1 MKLGIKLIM
10 ISLGVVC
17 LFQTSQAQ
25 IQQGSFGYYNDALR
39 YSQLQNF
46 GTARFSALAGS
57 GSVLG
62 GDISS
67 AIYNPA
73 GLGVFNRSQFTFT
86 PGFSSL
92 QTEGDSFGST
102 NKDEANKFS
111 IANLGVVI
119 NFNKGDLIPGSF
131 RGGSLAITYNRINDF
146 NRNVLSS
153 GYNGDNS
160 IIDNMLQQA
169 DGFFPDELNGIAQ
182 TGYDHYIINPD
193 PNDQTLYHSP
203 VLGFP
208 TQTETIRTK
217 GYTDQVN
224 IAYGTNFDDKIYLG
238 AGMGITSSNYSNSRI
253 YTESFNNEPLSS
265 FTIDERLE
273 LNGTGV
279 NFNIG
284 AIVRPVDVL
293 RVGLSYTSP
302 TFYSFNEEGDNVY
315 TSEWN
320 NYDVSN
326 FRDDQNNRLILEDTV
341 LNTLQTATDI
351 FVSTFNL
358 RTPAKLNAGLAFFFN
373 KNGFITADIE
383 HLNYANANV
392 SSSDFFSG
400 NDNTT
405 IENIYN
411 SVTNI
416 KLGGEYRYEMF
427 RFRVGYANYGDPYK
441 SNFDGVDLDRSKK
454 IVSGGL
460 GINMGKYFFDFAL
473 VNTKYDESFRSYRMA
488 VLEDSP
494 LTTIKHN
501 FTNAKLTFGLNF

>member
-39 YSQLQNF
+39 YSQLQNP

-73 GLGVFNRSQFTFT
+73 GLGVYNRSQFVFT

-92 QTEGDSFGST
+92 QTEGNSFGT
-102 NKDEANKFS
+102 ANKDEATKLS

-153 GYNGDNS
+153 GYNGSNS

-169 DGFFPDELNGIAQ
+169 DGLFPEELSGIAQ
-182 TGYDHYIINPD
+182 TGYDHYLINPD
-193 PNDQTLYHSP
+193 PN
-203 VLGFP
+203 
-208 TQTETIRTK
+208 
-217 GYTDQVN
+217 
-224 IAYGTNFDDKIYLG
+224 G
-238 AGMGITSSNYSNSRI
+238 AGMGITTSSYTNSRI

-284 AIVRPVDVL
+284 AIVRPLDVL

-302 TFYSFNEEGDNVY
+302 TYYSFNEEGDNIY
-315 TSEWN
+315 NSEWN

-326 FRDDQNNRLILEDTV
+326 FRDDMGNRLILEDTV
-341 LNTLQTATDI
+341 LGSLQTATDI
-351 FVSTFNL
+351 FVSSFNL
-358 RTPAKLNAGLAFFFN
+358 KTPAKLNAGLAFFFN

-392 SSSDFFSG
+392 SSSDFFTGS
-400 NDNTT
+400 DNTT

-411 SVTNI
+411 SATNI

-427 RFRVGYANYGDPYK
+427 RLRAGYAHYGDPYK
-441 SNFDGVDLDRSKK
+441 SNFDGVDLDRSRKM
-454 IVSGGL
+454 ISGGV
-460 GINMGKYFFDFAL
+460 GINLGKYFFDLAI
-473 VNTKYDESFRSYRMA
+473 VNTKFDQSFRSYRMA

-494 LTTIKHN
+494 LTVIKHN
-501 FTNAKLTFGLNF
+501 MTNAKLTFGLNF

>member
-10 ISLGVVC
+10 VSLGVVC

-25 IQQGSFGYYNDALR
+25 IQQGSYGYYNDALR
-39 YSQLQNF
+39 YSQLQNP
-46 GTARFSALAGS
+46 GTARFSGMAGA

-86 PGFSSL
+86 PGFYSL
-92 QTEGDSFGST
+92 QTEGESFGTT
-102 NKDEANKFS
+102 NKDEATKFS

-131 RGGSLAITYNRINDF
+131 RGGSLAITYNRINNF
-146 NRNVLSS
+146 SRNVLSQ
-153 GYNGDNS
+153 GNNGNNS

-169 DGFFPDELNGIAQ
+169 DGLFPDEINGISQ

-193 PNDQTLYHSP
+193 PNDETLYHSP
-203 VLGFP
+203 ILGFP

-224 IAYGTNFDDKIYLG
+224 IAYGTNFDDKLYLG
-238 AGMGITSSNYSNSRI
+238 AGMGITTASYANSRI
-253 YTESFNNEPLSS
+253 YTETFTNEPLSS

-273 LNGTGV
+273 LNGTGI

-284 AIVRPVDVL
+284 AIVRPMDML

-302 TFYSFNEEGDNVY
+302 TYYNFNEEGDNIY
-315 TSEWN
+315 NSEWN
-320 NYDVSN
+320 NYDVST
-326 FRDDQNNRLILEDTV
+326 FRDNQGNRLILEDTV
-341 LNTLQTATDI
+341 LNSLQTATDV

-358 RTPAKLNAGLAFFFN
+358 KTPSRLNAGVAFFFN

-383 HLNYANANV
+383 HLNYANANI
-392 SSSDFFSG
+392 SSNDFFTGS
-400 NDNTT
+400 DNTT

-411 SVTNI
+411 SATNI

-427 RFRVGYANYGDPYK
+427 RLRAGYAHFGDPYQSK
-441 SNFDGVDLDRSKK
+441 FDGVDLDRSRNM
-454 IVSGGL
+454 ISGGV
-460 GINMGKYFFDFAL
+460 GINLGKYFFDLAI

-494 LTTIKHN
+494 LTIIKHN
-501 FTNAKLTFGLNF
+501 MTNAKLTFGMNF